1 MFVID
6 HYFLV
11 MFSTIRNCNY
21 FCRFATFLFFG
32 ISVSLNQ
39 VNHFVPM
46 HNLSKDYMLSV
57 EPWAENGCDVEL
69 TSIVVLITIVGH
81 GNSITGI
88 VSMDIVLVLE
98 SLPVYTLTTSAVPM
112 SNIPS
117 LYHKSRN
124 NSMESTAPIM

>member
-1 MFVID
+1 MD
-6 HYFLV
+6 YFEALCD
-11 MFSTIRNCNY
+11 FSE
-21 FCRFATFLFFG
+21 
-32 ISVSLNQ
+32 
-39 VNHFVPM
+39 
-46 HNLSKDYMLSV
+46 DYMLSV
-57 EPWAENGCDVEL
+57 QPWCELGCDVEL
-69 TSIVVLITIVGH
+69 TSIVVVVSVIGH

-124 NSMESTAPIM
+124 NSMESTAPIV